1 MDALFLTLF
10 VSAGLV
16 ALGVLL
22 FAFTVRARSFD
33 QVDQLALLPLRDDA
47 GAAPADAGAATSPPG
62 GAETAVETT
71 LDRG

>member
-33 QVDQLALLPLRDDA
+33 QADQLALLPLRDDA
-47 GAAPADAGAATSPPG
+47 GSAPADAGPASPLRDGDQGP
-62 GAETAVETT
+62 GAE
-71 LDRG
+71 G

>member
-33 QVDQLALLPLRDDA
+33 QADQLALMPLRDDA
-47 GAAPADAGAATSPPG
+47 GAALASAPAASPARDGDEG
-62 GAETAVETT
+62 GA
-71 LDRG
+71 GQS